1 MNQPKIEDN
10 IFQTA
15 MRELSAMEMKEEVL
29 LTISKLLLTRLA
41 FFLLL
46 KTIWWQVR
54 IGKRLAENTHFSL
67 KEVSHSFQMTFKV
80 FLSQM
85 NHPRSVENI
94 NSYIL
99 SNFCRL

>member
-41 FFLLL
+41 IFFLSSQNDLVAGADWEKAGREHTL
-46 KTIWWQVR
+46 QSER
-54 IGKRLAENTHFSL
+54 GFSL
-67 KEVSHSFQMTFKV
+67 F
-80 FLSQM
+80 
-85 NHPRSVENI
+85 
-94 NSYIL
+94 
-99 SNFCRL
+99 SNDFFFCLK

>member
-29 LTISKLLLTRLA
+29 LTISKLLLTR
-41 FFLLL
+41 FLL
-46 KTIWWQVR
+46 KTIWWKVR

-80 FLSQM
+80 FF
-85 NHPRSVENI
+85 V
-94 NSYIL
+94 
-99 SNFCRL
+99 SNEPSKIS

>member
-1 MNQPKIEDN
+1 
-10 IFQTA
+10 

-41 FFLLL
+41 IFFSPL

-94 NSYIL
+94 NS
-99 SNFCRL
+99 

>member
-1 MNQPKIEDN
+1 
-10 IFQTA
+10 

-29 LTISKLLLTRLA
+29 LTISKLLLTRSAILW
-41 FFLLL
+41 
-46 KTIWWQVR
+46 KVR

-94 NSYIL
+94 NS
-99 SNFCRL
+99 